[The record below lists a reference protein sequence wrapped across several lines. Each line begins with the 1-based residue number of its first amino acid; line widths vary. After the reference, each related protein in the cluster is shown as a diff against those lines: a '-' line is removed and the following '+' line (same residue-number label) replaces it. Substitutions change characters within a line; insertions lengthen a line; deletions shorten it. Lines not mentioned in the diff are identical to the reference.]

1 MDVSRRRFL
10 GGRKP
15 GPAPFRPPWSVPEA
29 QFVDAFRGLYVG
41 ETLISNQP
49 ELLFDQPSDDKRDR
63 YQSARM
69 LLSQDANEFNNRT
82 VEFRLE
88 EQIPNTTQ
96 WRVYQ
101 RAQYL
106 LKR

>member
-1 MDVSRRRFL
+1 
-10 GGRKP
+10 
-15 GPAPFRPPWSVPEA
+15 
-29 QFVDAFRGLYVG
+29 
-41 ETLISNQP
+41 
-49 ELLFDQPSDDKRDR
+49 
-63 YQSARM
+63 M

-96 WRVYQ
+96 GRVYQ

-106 LKR
+106 LKRSFTSDFDF